1 MMTLSREDWVLIIV
15 GQTDYIEGAT
25 RLQKYAF
32 LIAMS
37 KSTKDV
43 RKMGFYND
51 WKPSKYGPFSGDL
64 ADDIR
69 KVKDES
75 LIQAFHVINE
85 YGYRV
90 DRFALT
96 EKGRQ
101 RFQIVIKEIGQL
113 SSKIK
118 DIVINYNKR
127 SLMDVLSDVY
137 YLYPNYAIASVIKPE
152 VDAKRSYESEL
163 YLNPEWDDSA

>member
-1 MMTLSREDWVLIIV
+1 MTLSREDWVLAIV
-15 GQTDYIEGAT
+15 GQADYIEGAT

-43 RKMGFYND
+43 RRMGFYSD

-69 KVKDES
+69 KAKNES
-75 LIQAFHVINE
+75 LIQAFPVTNE
-85 YGYRV
+85 YGYKV

-101 RFQIVIKEIGQL
+101 RFEIVIKEIGQV

-118 DIVINYNKR
+118 GIVTGYNQS

-137 YLYPNYAIASVIKPE
+137 YLYPDYAIASVIKPE

-163 YLNPEWDDSA
+163 YLNPEWDESA